1 VIVAY
6 YLKKAKEKVNLEKKR
21 KKKEK
26 MLTQARKNIQQAAL
40 TKLAQESKRIQRNSR
55 IFNIYKQF
63 NQAMI

>member
-1 VIVAY
+1 
-6 YLKKAKEKVNLEKKR
+6 
-21 KKKEK
+21 